1 MSAWGMWSRI
11 WDRWWSRR
19 LDRISTGGMP
29 GGQSADLGVQAADT
43 IDNRVGGVVSGLS
56 DFCVNLADMIAVRR
70 HGGRQHCGVPEH
82 RPLLGGELMVA
93 WSDVLNWRAD
103 YIEAARQKAEDA
115 LRTARAQVAELEDH
129 QRHIQSQ
136 GDSISAMRGALGS
149 QQSCLDHGV
158 NYLAEYMLAC
168 AEAVDGVRRVTAK
181 VESALE
187 ISEEIGYPIHDDGS
201 VDSFSRKYN
210 HVPGRPLAHI
220 QTAEDT
226 VAEAK
231 HTELKD
237 CVADALRIA
246 DEVDAEF
253 ARRLRRLAMGTFARA
268 EGRASISPGLPN
280 DADESW
286 SPSEVS
292 AWWAALTDEERQAC
306 IERDPLKY
314 GNLDGIDMASRDKAN
329 RLALYG
335 REDADGNHVPG
346 TGLLDQAQAKFDEAK
361 RVYEK
366 NMLNG
371 ALNGYE
377 INDLASAYYRA
388 ERDLMDLQKI
398 DEQLRTKQASD
409 GTPLSLLALDTSGEQ
424 VKAAVAVGDVDH
436 AQHVANFTPGMGT
449 NVRES
454 LANYVDVA
462 DRMRDNT
469 EDQAGVELS
478 DVAVVA
484 WLNYDAPTDV
494 TKTFDPSVASTEKAH
509 EGADRL
515 AGFLTGVRTW
525 RNEQGGSLHLTSI
538 GHSYG
543 STTTGLA
550 MLKMGEGVVD
560 NQIYLASPGSGAH
573 SVGALGVD
581 PSHVWVSAVPEGD
594 AVQGMGPDW
603 SDFARDPVE
612 LEGIQHLSGDATGA
626 QGYVSVNPGSYDNH
640 SSYFAPPKPGERN
653 KVFDDV
659 CKVLG
664 GAK

>member
-1 MSAWGMWSRI
+1 
-11 WDRWWSRR
+11 
-19 LDRISTGGMP
+19 
-29 GGQSADLGVQAADT
+29 
-43 IDNRVGGVVSGLS
+43 
-56 DFCVNLADMIAVRR
+56 
-70 HGGRQHCGVPEH
+70 
-82 RPLLGGELMVA
+82 MVA

-103 YIEAARQKAEDA
+103 YIEAARQQAEDA

-168 AEAVDGVRRVTAK
+168 AEAVDGVRRVKAK

-201 VDSFSRKYN
+201 SIPPPEPTTQPRDPAAPLFGYTEGEVLRAKY
-210 HVPGRPLAHI
+210 
-220 QTAEDT
+220 QEMM
-226 VAEAK
+226 E
-231 HTELKD
+231 

-361 RVYEK
+361 SRYESK
-366 NMLNG
+366 LHNG
-371 ALNGYE
+371 MRLGEANAE
-377 INDLASAYYRA
+377 VEAEFYRA
-388 ERDLMDLQKI
+388 QADLKDLQKI

-449 NVRES
+449 NVRDS
-454 LANYVDVA
+454 LDNYVDVA
-462 DRMRDNT
+462 DRMRENT
-469 EDQAGVELS
+469 VEQAKVERS

-484 WLNYDAPTDV
+484 WLNYDAPTDI
-494 TKTFDPSVASTEKAH
+494 TKTLDPSVASTEKAH
-509 EGADRL
+509 AGADRL
-515 AGFLTGVRTW
+515 AGFLTGVRSW
-525 RNEQGGSLHLTSI
+525 RDEQGGSLHLTSVS
-538 GHSYG
+538 HSYG
-543 STTTGLA
+543 STTAGLA
-550 MLKMGEGVVD
+550 MLQVGEGVVD
-560 NQIYLASPGSGAH
+560 DHIYLASPGSGAD

-594 AVQGMGPDW
+594 MVQGMGPDIT
-603 SDFARDPVE
+603 FGRNPE
-612 LEGIQHLSGDATGA
+612 QLEGIQHLSGDATGA
-626 QGYVSVNPGSYDNH
+626 QGYDPQPSWPVANH

-653 KVFDDV
+653 KVFDDICSV
-659 CKVLG
+659 VVGVK
-664 GAK
+664 

>member
-1 MSAWGMWSRI
+1 M
-11 WDRWWSRR
+11 
-19 LDRISTGGMP
+19 
-29 GGQSADLGVQAADT
+29 
-43 IDNRVGGVVSGLS
+43 VV
-56 DFCVNLADMIAVRR
+56 
-70 HGGRQHCGVPEH
+70 
-82 RPLLGGELMVA
+82 

-168 AEAVDGVRRVTAK
+168 AEAVDGVRRVKAK

-220 QTAEDT
+220 QTAENM

-237 CVADALRIA
+237 CVADALPIA

-253 ARRLRRLAMGTFARA
+253 TKRLRPLAMGTFARA
-268 EGRASISPGLPN
+268 EGRASVSPGLPN

-346 TGLLDQAQAKFDEAK
+346 TGLLDEAKTKFDDAK

-366 NMLNG
+366 NMFNG
-371 ALNGYE
+371 ALSGDE
-377 INDLASAYYRA
+377 INDLASAYFRA
-388 ERDLMDLQKI
+388 ERDLEDLQKI
-398 DEQLRTKQASD
+398 DEHLRTKQALD

-449 NVRES
+449 NVRDS
-454 LANYVDVA
+454 LDNYVDVA

-469 EDQAGVELS
+469 VEQANIEPS

-515 AGFLTGVRTW
+515 AGFLTGVRSW

-560 NQIYLASPGSGAH
+560 DHIYLASPGSAAYT
-573 SVGALGVD
+573 VGALGVD

-594 AVQGMGPDW
+594 MVQGMGPDVT
-603 SDFARDPVE
+603 FGRNPE
-612 LEGIQHLSGDATGA
+612 QLEGIQHLSGDATGA
-626 QGYVSVNPGSYDNH
+626 QGYDPQPSSPVANH

-653 KVFDDV
+653 EAFDDV
-659 CKVLG
+659 CRVLG

>member
-1 MSAWGMWSRI
+1 
-11 WDRWWSRR
+11 
-19 LDRISTGGMP
+19 
-29 GGQSADLGVQAADT
+29 
-43 IDNRVGGVVSGLS
+43 
-56 DFCVNLADMIAVRR
+56 
-70 HGGRQHCGVPEH
+70 
-82 RPLLGGELMVA
+82 MVA

-103 YIEAARQKAEDA
+103 YIEAARQQAEDA

-187 ISEEIGYPIHDDGS
+187 ISAEIGYPIHDDGS

-220 QTAEDT
+220 QTVEDT

-253 ARRLRRLAMGTFARA
+253 TKRLRPLAMGTFFRA

-292 AWWAALTDEERQAC
+292 AWWGALTDEERQAC

-361 RVYEK
+361 SRYESK
-366 NMLNG
+366 LHNG
-371 ALNGYE
+371 MRLGEANAE
-377 INDLASAYYRA
+377 VEAEFYRA
-388 ERDLMDLQKI
+388 QADLKDLQKI

-462 DRMRDNT
+462 DRMRENT

-494 TKTFDPSVASTEKAH
+494 TKTFDPSVTSTDKAH
-509 EGADRL
+509 AGADRL
-515 AGFLTGVRTW
+515 AGFLTGVRSW

-594 AVQGMGPDW
+594 AVQGMGMDW
-603 SDFARDPVE
+603 SDFARDPQE

>member
-1 MSAWGMWSRI
+1 
-11 WDRWWSRR
+11 
-19 LDRISTGGMP
+19 
-29 GGQSADLGVQAADT
+29 
-43 IDNRVGGVVSGLS
+43 
-56 DFCVNLADMIAVRR
+56 
-70 HGGRQHCGVPEH
+70 
-82 RPLLGGELMVA
+82 MVA

-103 YIEAARQKAEDA
+103 YIEAARQQAEDA

-187 ISEEIGYPIHDDGS
+187 ISAEIGYPIHDDGS
-201 VDSFSRKYN
+201 SIPPPEPTTQPRDPAAPLFGYTEGEVLRAKY
-210 HVPGRPLAHI
+210 
-220 QTAEDT
+220 QEMM
-226 VAEAK
+226 E
-231 HTELKD
+231 

-253 ARRLRRLAMGTFARA
+253 TKRLRPLAMGTFFRA

-366 NMLNG
+366 NMFNG

-469 EDQAGVELS
+469 EKVADVQRS

-515 AGFLTGVRTW
+515 AGFLTGVRSW
-525 RNEQGGSLHLTSI
+525 RDEQGGSLHLTSVS
-538 GHSYG
+538 HSYG
-543 STTTGLA
+543 STTAGLA
-550 MLKMGEGVVD
+550 MRQMGEGVVD
-560 NQIYLASPGSGAH
+560 DHIYLASPGSGAD

-594 AVQGMGPDW
+594 EVQGMGPDW
-603 SDFARDPVE
+603 SDFARDPKE

-626 QGYVSVNPGSYDNH
+626 QGYVSTNPGKYDNH

-653 KVFDDV
+653 KVFDDICSV
-659 CKVLG
+659 VV

>member
-1 MSAWGMWSRI
+1 
-11 WDRWWSRR
+11 
-19 LDRISTGGMP
+19 
-29 GGQSADLGVQAADT
+29 
-43 IDNRVGGVVSGLS
+43 
-56 DFCVNLADMIAVRR
+56 
-70 HGGRQHCGVPEH
+70 
-82 RPLLGGELMVA
+82 MVA

-168 AEAVDGVRRVTAK
+168 AEAVDGVRRVKAK

-201 VDSFSRKYN
+201 SIPPPEPTTQPRDPAAPLFGYTEGEVLRAKY
-210 HVPGRPLAHI
+210 
-220 QTAEDT
+220 QEMM
-226 VAEAK
+226 E
-231 HTELKD
+231 

-361 RVYEK
+361 SRYESK
-366 NMLNG
+366 LHNG
-371 ALNGYE
+371 MRLGEANAE
-377 INDLASAYYRA
+377 VEAEFYRA
-388 ERDLMDLQKI
+388 QADLKDLQKI

-449 NVRES
+449 NVRDS

-469 EDQAGVELS
+469 EKVADVQRS

-509 EGADRL
+509 AGADRL
-515 AGFLTGVRTW
+515 AGFLTGVRSW
-525 RNEQGGSLHLTSI
+525 RDEQGGSLHLTSVS
-538 GHSYG
+538 HSYG
-543 STTTGLA
+543 STTAGLA
-550 MLKMGEGVVD
+550 MLQVGEGVVD
-560 NQIYLASPGSGAH
+560 DHIYLGSPGSAAYT
-573 SVGALGVD
+573 VGALGVD

-594 AVQGMGPDW
+594 MVQGMGPDIT
-603 SDFARDPVE
+603 FGRNPE
-612 LEGIQHLSGDATGA
+612 QLEGIQHLSGDATGA
-626 QGYVSVNPGSYDNH
+626 QGYDPQPSSPVANH
-640 SSYFAPPKPGERN
+640 SSYFAPPKPGEENEVLNDICR
-653 KVFDDV
+653 
-659 CKVLG
+659 VLG

>member
-1 MSAWGMWSRI
+1 
-11 WDRWWSRR
+11 
-19 LDRISTGGMP
+19 
-29 GGQSADLGVQAADT
+29 
-43 IDNRVGGVVSGLS
+43 
-56 DFCVNLADMIAVRR
+56 
-70 HGGRQHCGVPEH
+70 
-82 RPLLGGELMVA
+82 MVA

-103 YIEAARQKAEDA
+103 YIEAARQQAENA

-136 GDSISAMRGALGS
+136 GESISAMRGALGS
-149 QQSCLDHGV
+149 QQSILDHGV
-158 NYLAEYMLAC
+158 NCLAEYMLAC

-220 QTAEDT
+220 QTEEDT

-246 DEVDAEF
+246 DEVDAAF
-253 ARRLRRLAMGTFARA
+253 TKRLRPLAMGTFFRA

-292 AWWAALTDEERQAC
+292 AWWGALTDEERQAC

-329 RLALYG
+329 RMALYG
-335 REDADGNHVPG
+335 YDTGGNASIRLG
-346 TGLLDQAQAKFDEAK
+346 STGLLQQAQDKFDQAQAAYDDCVVAHGLFSDEA
-361 RVYEK
+361 
-366 NMLNG
+366 M
-371 ALNGYE
+371 ALK
-377 INDLASAYYRA
+377 A
-388 ERDLMDLQKI
+388 ERDRAGRDLADLQKI
-398 DEQLRTKQASD
+398 DERLRKGAGED
-409 GTPLSLLALDTSGEQ
+409 GKPLSLLALDTSGEQ

-449 NVRES
+449 NVRDS
-454 LANYVDVA
+454 LDNYVDVA
-462 DRMRDNT
+462 DRMCDNT
-469 EDQAGVELS
+469 VEQANIEPS

-494 TKTFDPSVASTEKAH
+494 MKTWDLDVASTEKARA
-509 EGADRL
+509 GADRL
-515 AGFLTGVRTW
+515 AGFLTGVRSW
-525 RNEQGGSLHLTSI
+525 RDEQGGSLHLTSVS
-538 GHSYG
+538 HSYG
-543 STTTGLA
+543 STTAGLA
-550 MLKMGEGVVD
+550 MRQMGEGVVD
-560 NQIYLASPGSGAH
+560 DHIYLASPGSGAD

-594 AVQGMGPDW
+594 MVQGMGPDVT
-603 SDFARDPVE
+603 FGRNPE
-612 LEGIQHLSGDATGA
+612 QLEGIQHLSGDATGA
-626 QGYVSVNPGSYDNH
+626 QGYVSNPWSPIANH
-640 SSYFAPPKPGERN
+640 SSYFAPPKPGEENEVLNDICR
-653 KVFDDV
+653 
-659 CKVLG
+659 VLG

>member
-1 MSAWGMWSRI
+1 
-11 WDRWWSRR
+11 
-19 LDRISTGGMP
+19 
-29 GGQSADLGVQAADT
+29 
-43 IDNRVGGVVSGLS
+43 
-56 DFCVNLADMIAVRR
+56 
-70 HGGRQHCGVPEH
+70 
-82 RPLLGGELMVA
+82 MVA

-201 VDSFSRKYN
+201 VDSFSRKYS

-220 QTAEDT
+220 QTEESM

-231 HTELKD
+231 HTELKE

-253 ARRLRRLAMGTFARA
+253 ARRLRRLAMGTFFRA

-292 AWWAALTDEERQAC
+292 AWWGALTEEERQAC

-335 REDADGNHVPG
+335 REDAEGNHVPG
-346 TGLLDQAQAKFDEAK
+346 TGLLDEAQAKFDEAK

-366 NMLNG
+366 NRFNG
-371 ALNGYE
+371 ALSGDE
-377 INDLASAYYRA
+377 INDLASAYFRA
-388 ERDLMDLQKI
+388 ERDLKDLQKI
-398 DEQLRTKQASD
+398 DEHLRTKQASD
-409 GTPLSLLALDTSGEQ
+409 GTPLSLLALDMSGEQ

-449 NVRES
+449 NVRDS
-454 LANYVDVA
+454 LDNYVDVA
-462 DRMRDNT
+462 DRMRENT
-469 EDQAGVELS
+469 VEQAKVERS

-484 WLNYDAPTDV
+484 WLNYDAPADALHTGDLSVVSTD
-494 TKTFDPSVASTEKAH
+494 KAH
-509 EGADRL
+509 AGADRL
-515 AGFLTGVRTW
+515 AGFLTGVRSW
-525 RNEQGGSLHLTSI
+525 RDEQGGSLHLTSVS
-538 GHSYG
+538 HSYG
-543 STTTGLA
+543 STTAGLA
-550 MLKMGEGVVD
+550 MLQVGEGVVD
-560 NQIYLASPGSGAH
+560 DHIYLASPGSGAD

-603 SDFARDPVE
+603 SDFARDPQE

-653 KVFDDV
+653 KVFDDI

>member
-1 MSAWGMWSRI
+1 
-11 WDRWWSRR
+11 
-19 LDRISTGGMP
+19 
-29 GGQSADLGVQAADT
+29 
-43 IDNRVGGVVSGLS
+43 
-56 DFCVNLADMIAVRR
+56 
-70 HGGRQHCGVPEH
+70 
-82 RPLLGGELMVA
+82 
-93 WSDVLNWRAD
+93 
-103 YIEAARQKAEDA
+103 

-220 QTAEDT
+220 QTEEDT

-253 ARRLRRLAMGTFARA
+253 TKRLRPLAMGTFARA
-268 EGRASISPGLPN
+268 EGRASVSPGLPN

-292 AWWAALTDEERQAC
+292 TWWAALTDEERQAC

-329 RLALYG
+329 RMALYG
-335 REDADGNHVPG
+335 YDTGGNASIRLG
-346 TGLLDQAQAKFDEAK
+346 STGLLQQAQDKFDQAQAAYDDCVGAHGLFSDEA
-361 RVYEK
+361 
-366 NMLNG
+366 M
-371 ALNGYE
+371 ALK
-377 INDLASAYYRA
+377 A
-388 ERDLMDLQKI
+388 ERDRAGRDLADLQKI

-449 NVRES
+449 NVRDS
-454 LANYVDVA
+454 LDNYVDVA

-469 EDQAGVELS
+469 VEQANIEPS

-494 TKTFDPSVASTEKAH
+494 TKTWDTDVASTEKARA
-509 EGADRL
+509 GADRL
-515 AGFLTGVRTW
+515 AGFLTGVRSW
-525 RNEQGGSLHLTSI
+525 RDEQGGSLHLTSVS
-538 GHSYG
+538 HSYG
-543 STTTGLA
+543 STTAGLA
-550 MLKMGEGVVD
+550 MRQMGEGVVD
-560 NQIYLASPGSGAH
+560 DHIYLASPGSAAYT
-573 SVGALGVD
+573 VGALGVD

-594 AVQGMGPDW
+594 MVQGMGPDMT
-603 SDFARDPVE
+603 FGRNPE
-612 LEGIQHLSGDATGA
+612 QLEGIQHLSGDATGA
-626 QGYVSVNPGSYDNH
+626 QGYDPQPSSPVANH
-640 SSYFAPPKPGERN
+640 SSYFAPPKPGEENEVLNDICR
-653 KVFDDV
+653 
-659 CKVLG
+659 VLG

>member
-1 MSAWGMWSRI
+1 
-11 WDRWWSRR
+11 
-19 LDRISTGGMP
+19 
-29 GGQSADLGVQAADT
+29 
-43 IDNRVGGVVSGLS
+43 
-56 DFCVNLADMIAVRR
+56 
-70 HGGRQHCGVPEH
+70 
-82 RPLLGGELMVA
+82 MVA

-103 YIEAARQKAEDA
+103 YIEAARQQAEDA

-220 QTAEDT
+220 QTEEDT

-246 DEVDAEF
+246 DEVDAAF
-253 ARRLRRLAMGTFARA
+253 TKRLRPLAMGTFFRA

-329 RLALYG
+329 RMALYG
-335 REDADGNHVPG
+335 YDTGGNASIRLG
-346 TGLLDQAQAKFDEAK
+346 STGLLQQAQDKFDQAQAAYDDCVGAHGLFSDEA
-361 RVYEK
+361 
-366 NMLNG
+366 M
-371 ALNGYE
+371 ALK
-377 INDLASAYYRA
+377 A
-388 ERDLMDLQKI
+388 ERDRAGRDLADLQKI
-398 DEQLRTKQASD
+398 DERLRKGAGED
-409 GTPLSLLALDTSGEQ
+409 GEPVSLLALDTSGEQ

-449 NVRES
+449 NVRDS
-454 LANYVDVA
+454 LDNYVDVA
-462 DRMRDNT
+462 DRMRENT
-469 EDQAGVELS
+469 VEKAKVERS

-484 WLNYDAPTDV
+484 WLNYDAPTDI
-494 TKTFDPSVASTEKAH
+494 TKTWDTDVASTEKAH
-509 EGADRL
+509 AGADRL
-515 AGFLTGVRTW
+515 AGFLTGVRSW
-525 RNEQGGSLHLTSI
+525 RDEQGGSLHLTSVS
-538 GHSYG
+538 HSYG
-543 STTTGLA
+543 STTAGLA
-550 MLKMGEGVVD
+550 MLQMGEGVVD
-560 NQIYLASPGSGAH
+560 DHVYLASPGSGAQ

-594 AVQGMGPDW
+594 SLVQGRGPDW
-603 SDFARDPVE
+603 SDFGRDPQE

-626 QGYVSVNPGSYDNH
+626 QGYVPNPWSPIANH

-653 KVFDDV
+653 EVFDDV
-659 CKVLG
+659 CRVVVGVK
-664 GAK
+664 

>member
-1 MSAWGMWSRI
+1 M
-11 WDRWWSRR
+11 
-19 LDRISTGGMP
+19 
-29 GGQSADLGVQAADT
+29 
-43 IDNRVGGVVSGLS
+43 VV
-56 DFCVNLADMIAVRR
+56 
-70 HGGRQHCGVPEH
+70 
-82 RPLLGGELMVA
+82 

-168 AEAVDGVRRVTAK
+168 AEAVDGVRRVKAK

-220 QTAEDT
+220 QTAENM

-237 CVADALRIA
+237 CVADALPIA

-253 ARRLRRLAMGTFARA
+253 TKRLRPLAMGTFARA
-268 EGRASISPGLPN
+268 EGRASVSPGLPN

-346 TGLLDQAQAKFDEAK
+346 TGLLDEAKTKFDDAK

-366 NMLNG
+366 NMFNG
-371 ALNGYE
+371 ALSGDE
-377 INDLASAYYRA
+377 INDLASAYFRA
-388 ERDLMDLQKI
+388 ERDLEDLQKI
-398 DEQLRTKQASD
+398 DEHLRTKQALD

-449 NVRES
+449 NVRDS
-454 LANYVDVA
+454 LDNYVDVA

-469 EDQAGVELS
+469 VEQANIEPS

-484 WLNYDAPTDV
+484 WLNYDAPTDI
-494 TKTFDPSVASTEKAH
+494 TKTWDTDVASTEKARA
-509 EGADRL
+509 GADRL
-515 AGFLTGVRTW
+515 AGFLTGVRSW

-560 NQIYLASPGSGAH
+560 DHIYLASPGSGAH

-581 PSHVWVSAVPEGD
+581 PAHVWVSAVPEGD

-653 KVFDDV
+653 KVFDDICSV
-659 CKVLG
+659 VV

>member
-1 MSAWGMWSRI
+1 
-11 WDRWWSRR
+11 
-19 LDRISTGGMP
+19 
-29 GGQSADLGVQAADT
+29 
-43 IDNRVGGVVSGLS
+43 
-56 DFCVNLADMIAVRR
+56 
-70 HGGRQHCGVPEH
+70 
-82 RPLLGGELMVA
+82 MVA

-168 AEAVDGVRRVTAK
+168 AEAVDGVRRVKAK

-201 VDSFSRKYN
+201 SIPPPEPTTQPRDPAAPLFGYTEGEVLRAKY
-210 HVPGRPLAHI
+210 
-220 QTAEDT
+220 QEMM
-226 VAEAK
+226 E
-231 HTELKD
+231 

-361 RVYEK
+361 SRYESK
-366 NMLNG
+366 LHNG
-371 ALNGYE
+371 MRLGEANAE
-377 INDLASAYYRA
+377 VEAEFYRA
-388 ERDLMDLQKI
+388 QADLKDLQKI
-398 DEQLRTKQASD
+398 DEQLRTRQASD

-449 NVRES
+449 NVRDS
-454 LANYVDVA
+454 LDNYVDVA
-462 DRMRDNT
+462 DRMRENT
-469 EDQAGVELS
+469 VEQAKVERS

-484 WLNYDAPTDV
+484 WLNYDAPTDI
-494 TKTFDPSVASTEKAH
+494 TKTLDPSVASTEKAH
-509 EGADRL
+509 AGADRL
-515 AGFLTGVRTW
+515 AGFLTGVRSW
-525 RNEQGGSLHLTSI
+525 RDEQGGSLHLTSVS
-538 GHSYG
+538 HSYG
-543 STTTGLA
+543 STTAGLA
-550 MLKMGEGVVD
+550 MLQVGEGVVD
-560 NQIYLASPGSGAH
+560 DHIYLASPGSGAD

-594 AVQGMGPDW
+594 MVQGMGPDIT
-603 SDFARDPVE
+603 FGRNPE
-612 LEGIQHLSGDATGA
+612 QLEGIQHLSGDATGA
-626 QGYVSVNPGSYDNH
+626 QGYDPQPSSPVANH

>member
-1 MSAWGMWSRI
+1 
-11 WDRWWSRR
+11 
-19 LDRISTGGMP
+19 
-29 GGQSADLGVQAADT
+29 
-43 IDNRVGGVVSGLS
+43 
-56 DFCVNLADMIAVRR
+56 
-70 HGGRQHCGVPEH
+70 
-82 RPLLGGELMVA
+82 MVA

-115 LRTARAQVAELEDH
+115 LRTARAQVVELEDH

-136 GDSISAMRGALGS
+136 GESISAMRGALGS

-168 AEAVDGVRRVTAK
+168 AEAVDGVRRVKAK

-210 HVPGRPLAHI
+210 HVPGRPLAQI
-220 QTAEDT
+220 QTAENM

-253 ARRLRRLAMGTFARA
+253 TKRLRPLAMGTFFRA

-314 GNLDGIDMASRDKAN
+314 GNLDGIDMASRDRAN

-361 RVYEK
+361 SRYESK
-366 NMLNG
+366 LHNG
-371 ALNGYE
+371 MRLGEANAE
-377 INDLASAYYRA
+377 VEAEFYRA
-388 ERDLMDLQKI
+388 QADLKDLQKI

-449 NVRES
+449 NVRDS

-462 DRMRDNT
+462 DRMRENT

-494 TKTFDPSVASTEKAH
+494 TKTFDPSVASTDKAH
-509 EGADRL
+509 AGADRL
-515 AGFLTGVRTW
+515 AGFLTGVRSW

-594 AVQGMGPDW
+594 AVQGMGMDW
-603 SDFARDPVE
+603 SDFARDPQE

>member
-1 MSAWGMWSRI
+1 
-11 WDRWWSRR
+11 
-19 LDRISTGGMP
+19 
-29 GGQSADLGVQAADT
+29 
-43 IDNRVGGVVSGLS
+43 
-56 DFCVNLADMIAVRR
+56 
-70 HGGRQHCGVPEH
+70 
-82 RPLLGGELMVA
+82 MVA

-168 AEAVDGVRRVTAK
+168 AEAVDGVRRVKAK

-201 VDSFSRKYN
+201 SIPPPEPTTQPRDPAAPLFGYTEGEVLRAKY
-210 HVPGRPLAHI
+210 
-220 QTAEDT
+220 QEMM
-226 VAEAK
+226 E
-231 HTELKD
+231 

-361 RVYEK
+361 SRYESK
-366 NMLNG
+366 LHNG
-371 ALNGYE
+371 MRLGEANAE
-377 INDLASAYYRA
+377 VEAEFYRA
-388 ERDLMDLQKI
+388 QADLKDLQKI

-449 NVRES
+449 NVRDS

-462 DRMRDNT
+462 DRMRDNAEEVT
-469 EDQAGVELS
+469 QGVKKE

-494 TKTFDPSVASTEKAH
+494 TKTLDPSVASTDKAH
-509 EGADRL
+509 AGADRL
-515 AGFLTGVRTW
+515 AGFLTGVRSW
-525 RNEQGGSLHLTSI
+525 RDEQGGSLHLTSVS
-538 GHSYG
+538 HSYG
-543 STTTGLA
+543 STTAGLA
-550 MLKMGEGVVD
+550 MLQMGEGVVD
-560 NQIYLASPGSGAH
+560 DHIYLASPGSGVD

-594 AVQGMGPDW
+594 MVQGMGPDW
-603 SDFARDPVE
+603 SDFARDPKE

-626 QGYVSVNPGSYDNH
+626 QGYNPQPSSPVANH

-653 KVFDDV
+653 EAFDDV
-659 CKVLG
+659 CRVVV

>member
-1 MSAWGMWSRI
+1 
-11 WDRWWSRR
+11 
-19 LDRISTGGMP
+19 
-29 GGQSADLGVQAADT
+29 
-43 IDNRVGGVVSGLS
+43 
-56 DFCVNLADMIAVRR
+56 
-70 HGGRQHCGVPEH
+70 
-82 RPLLGGELMVA
+82 MVA

-103 YIEAARQKAEDA
+103 YIEAARQQAEDA

-168 AEAVDGVRRVTAK
+168 AEAVDGVRRVKAK

-220 QTAEDT
+220 QTEEDT

-253 ARRLRRLAMGTFARA
+253 TKRLRPLAMGTFARA

-292 AWWAALTDEERQAC
+292 AWWGALTDEERQAC

-346 TGLLDQAQAKFDEAK
+346 TGLLDQAQAKFDQAQAAYDDCVGAHGEDSDEAK
-361 RVYEK
+361 
-366 NMLNG
+366 
-371 ALNGYE
+371 ALK
-377 INDLASAYYRA
+377 A
-388 ERDLMDLQKI
+388 ERDRAGRDLADLQKI

-409 GTPLSLLALDTSGEQ
+409 ETPLSLLALDTSGEQ

-449 NVRES
+449 NVRDS
-454 LANYVDVA
+454 LDNYVDVA
-462 DRMRDNT
+462 DRMRANAA
-469 EDQAGVELS
+469 EQVEARQS
-478 DVAVVA
+478 EIAVVA
-484 WLNYDAPTDV
+484 WLNYDAPTDI
-494 TKTFDPSVASTEKAH
+494 TKTWDTDVASTEKAH
-509 EGADRL
+509 AGADRL
-515 AGFLTGVRTW
+515 AGFLTGVRSW
-525 RNEQGGSLHLTSI
+525 RDEQGGSLHLTSVS
-538 GHSYG
+538 HSYG
-543 STTTGLA
+543 STTAGFA
-550 MLKMGEGVVD
+550 MRQMGEGVVD
-560 NQIYLASPGSGAH
+560 DHIYLASPGSAAYT
-573 SVGALGVD
+573 VGALGVD

-594 AVQGMGPDW
+594 MVQGMGPDVT
-603 SDFARDPVE
+603 FGRNPE
-612 LEGIQHLSGDATGA
+612 QLEGIQHLSGDATGA
-626 QGYVSVNPGSYDNH
+626 QGYDPQPSSPVANH

-653 KVFDDV
+653 EAFDDV
-659 CKVLG
+659 CRVLG

>member
-1 MSAWGMWSRI
+1 
-11 WDRWWSRR
+11 
-19 LDRISTGGMP
+19 
-29 GGQSADLGVQAADT
+29 
-43 IDNRVGGVVSGLS
+43 
-56 DFCVNLADMIAVRR
+56 
-70 HGGRQHCGVPEH
+70 
-82 RPLLGGELMVA
+82 MVA

-136 GDSISAMRGALGS
+136 GESISAMRGALGS
-149 QQSCLDHGV
+149 QQSILDHGV
-158 NYLAEYMLAC
+158 NCLAEYMLAC

-220 QTAEDT
+220 QTEEDT

-253 ARRLRRLAMGTFARA
+253 TKRLRPLAMGTFFRA

-306 IERDPLKY
+306 IKRDPLKY

-335 REDADGNHVPG
+335 PEDADGNHVPG

-361 RVYEK
+361 SRYESK
-366 NMLNG
+366 LHNG
-371 ALNGYE
+371 MRLGEANAE
-377 INDLASAYYRA
+377 VEAEFYRA
-388 ERDLMDLQKI
+388 RDDLKDLQKI

-454 LANYVDVA
+454 LDNYVDVA
-462 DRMRDNT
+462 DRMRENT
-469 EDQAGVELS
+469 VEQAEVKRS

-509 EGADRL
+509 AGADRL
-515 AGFLTGVRTW
+515 AGFLTGVRSW
-525 RNEQGGSLHLTSI
+525 RDEQGGSLHLTSVS
-538 GHSYG
+538 HSYG
-543 STTTGLA
+543 STTAGLA
-550 MLKMGEGVVD
+550 MLQMGEGVVD
-560 NQIYLASPGSGAH
+560 DHIYLASPGSGAH

-594 AVQGMGPDW
+594 AVQGRGPDW
-603 SDFARDPVE
+603 SDFARDPQE

-626 QGYVSVNPGSYDNH
+626 QGYVPNPWSPIANH

-653 KVFDDV
+653 KVFDDI

>member
-1 MSAWGMWSRI
+1 
-11 WDRWWSRR
+11 
-19 LDRISTGGMP
+19 
-29 GGQSADLGVQAADT
+29 
-43 IDNRVGGVVSGLS
+43 
-56 DFCVNLADMIAVRR
+56 
-70 HGGRQHCGVPEH
+70 
-82 RPLLGGELMVA
+82 MVA

-168 AEAVDGVRRVTAK
+168 AEAVDGVRRVKAK

-201 VDSFSRKYN
+201 SIPPPEPTTQPRDPAAPLFGYTEGEVLRAKY
-210 HVPGRPLAHI
+210 
-220 QTAEDT
+220 QEMM
-226 VAEAK
+226 E
-231 HTELKD
+231 

-361 RVYEK
+361 SRYESK
-366 NMLNG
+366 LHNG
-371 ALNGYE
+371 MRLGEANAE
-377 INDLASAYYRA
+377 VEAEFYRA
-388 ERDLMDLQKI
+388 QADLKDLQKI

-449 NVRES
+449 NVRDS
-454 LANYVDVA
+454 LDNYVDVA
-462 DRMRDNT
+462 DRMRENT
-469 EDQAGVELS
+469 VEQAKVERS

-484 WLNYDAPTDV
+484 WLNYDAPTDI
-494 TKTFDPSVASTEKAH
+494 TKTLDPSVASTEKAH
-509 EGADRL
+509 AGADRL
-515 AGFLTGVRTW
+515 AGFLTGVRSW
-525 RNEQGGSLHLTSI
+525 RDEQGGSLHLTSVS
-538 GHSYG
+538 HSYG
-543 STTTGLA
+543 STTAGLA
-550 MLKMGEGVVD
+550 MLQVGEGVVD
-560 NQIYLASPGSGAH
+560 DHIYLASPGSGAD

-594 AVQGMGPDW
+594 MVQGMGPDVT
-603 SDFARDPVE
+603 FGRNPE
-612 LEGIQHLSGDATGA
+612 QLEGIQHLSGDATGA
-626 QGYVSVNPGSYDNH
+626 QGYDPQPSSPVANH

>member
-1 MSAWGMWSRI
+1 
-11 WDRWWSRR
+11 
-19 LDRISTGGMP
+19 
-29 GGQSADLGVQAADT
+29 
-43 IDNRVGGVVSGLS
+43 
-56 DFCVNLADMIAVRR
+56 
-70 HGGRQHCGVPEH
+70 
-82 RPLLGGELMVA
+82 MVA

-103 YIEAARQKAEDA
+103 YIEAARQQAEDA

-187 ISEEIGYPIHDDGS
+187 ISAEIGYPIHDDGS
-201 VDSFSRKYN
+201 SIPPPEPTTQPRDPAAPLFGYTEGEVLRAKY
-210 HVPGRPLAHI
+210 
-220 QTAEDT
+220 QEMM
-226 VAEAK
+226 E
-231 HTELKD
+231 

-253 ARRLRRLAMGTFARA
+253 TKRLRPLAMGTFFRA

-361 RVYEK
+361 SRYESK
-366 NMLNG
+366 LHNG
-371 ALNGYE
+371 MRLGEANAE
-377 INDLASAYYRA
+377 VEAEFYRA
-388 ERDLMDLQKI
+388 RDDLKDLQKI

-436 AQHVANFTPGMGT
+436 VQHVANSTPGMGT

-462 DRMRDNT
+462 DRMRDNAEEVT
-469 EDQAGVELS
+469 QGVKKE

-509 EGADRL
+509 AGADRL
-515 AGFLTGVRTW
+515 AGFLTGVRSW
-525 RNEQGGSLHLTSI
+525 RDEQGGSLHLTSVS
-538 GHSYG
+538 HSYG
-543 STTTGLA
+543 STTAGLA
-550 MLKMGEGVVD
+550 MLQMGEGVVD
-560 NQIYLASPGSGAH
+560 DHIYLASPGSGVD

-594 AVQGMGPDW
+594 EVQGMGPDW
-603 SDFARDPVE
+603 SDFARDPKE

-626 QGYVSVNPGSYDNH
+626 QGYVPNPWSPIANH

-653 KVFDDV
+653 EAFDDV
-659 CKVLG
+659 CRVVVGVK
-664 GAK
+664 

>member
-1 MSAWGMWSRI
+1 
-11 WDRWWSRR
+11 
-19 LDRISTGGMP
+19 
-29 GGQSADLGVQAADT
+29 
-43 IDNRVGGVVSGLS
+43 
-56 DFCVNLADMIAVRR
+56 
-70 HGGRQHCGVPEH
+70 
-82 RPLLGGELMVA
+82 MVA

-103 YIEAARQKAEDA
+103 YIEAARQQAEDA
-115 LRTARAQVAELEDH
+115 LRTACAQVAELEDH

-136 GDSISAMRGALGS
+136 GESISAMRGALGS
-149 QQSCLDHGV
+149 QQSILDHGV
-158 NYLAEYMLAC
+158 NCLAEYMLAC

-187 ISEEIGYPIHDDGS
+187 ISAEIGYPIHDDGS
-201 VDSFSRKYN
+201 VEDFSREYEGAWTFS
-210 HVPGRPLAHI
+210 V
-220 QTAEDT
+220 QTEGNA

-253 ARRLRRLAMGTFARA
+253 TKRLRPLAMGTFARA

-361 RVYEK
+361 ARYDEAMNSAANDRQRTAAYGLKV
-366 NMLNG
+366 
-371 ALNGYE
+371 AL
-377 INDLASAYYRA
+377 DRA

-449 NVRES
+449 NVRDS
-454 LANYVDVA
+454 LDNYVDVA

-469 EDQAGVELS
+469 EKVADVQRS

-484 WLNYDAPTDV
+484 WLNYDARPTSRRPGTRMWPV
-494 TKTFDPSVASTEKAH
+494 RRRRTRGPTVWRGSSRVCARGAMSRAGLCISSVS
-509 EGADRL
+509 
-515 AGFLTGVRTW
+515 
-525 RNEQGGSLHLTSI
+525 
-538 GHSYG
+538 HSYG
-543 STTTGLA
+543 STTAGLA
-550 MLKMGEGVVD
+550 MLQVGEGVVD
-560 NQIYLASPGSGAH
+560 DHIYLASPGSGAD

-603 SDFARDPVE
+603 SDFARDPQE

-626 QGYVSVNPGSYDNH
+626 QGYDPQPSSPVANH

-653 KVFDDV
+653 KVFDDI

>member
-1 MSAWGMWSRI
+1 
-11 WDRWWSRR
+11 
-19 LDRISTGGMP
+19 
-29 GGQSADLGVQAADT
+29 
-43 IDNRVGGVVSGLS
+43 
-56 DFCVNLADMIAVRR
+56 
-70 HGGRQHCGVPEH
+70 
-82 RPLLGGELMVA
+82 MVA

-201 VDSFSRKYN
+201 VDSFSRKYS

-220 QTAEDT
+220 QTEESM

-231 HTELKD
+231 HTELKE

-253 ARRLRRLAMGTFARA
+253 ARRLRRLAMGTFFRA

-292 AWWAALTDEERQAC
+292 AWWGALTEEERQAC

-335 REDADGNHVPG
+335 REDAEGNHVPG
-346 TGLLDQAQAKFDEAK
+346 TGLLDEAQAKFDEAK

-366 NMLNG
+366 NRFNG
-371 ALNGYE
+371 ALSGDE
-377 INDLASAYYRA
+377 INDLASAYFRA
-388 ERDLMDLQKI
+388 ERDLKDLQKI
-398 DEQLRTKQASD
+398 DEHLRTKQASD
-409 GTPLSLLALDTSGEQ
+409 GTPLSLLALDMSGEQ

-449 NVRES
+449 NVRDS
-454 LANYVDVA
+454 LDNYVDVA
-462 DRMRDNT
+462 DRMRENT
-469 EDQAGVELS
+469 VEQAKVERS

-484 WLNYDAPTDV
+484 WLNYDAPADALHTGDLSVVSTD
-494 TKTFDPSVASTEKAH
+494 KAH
-509 EGADRL
+509 AGADRL
-515 AGFLTGVRTW
+515 AGFLTGVRSW
-525 RNEQGGSLHLTSI
+525 RDEQGGSLHLTSVS
-538 GHSYG
+538 HSYG
-543 STTTGLA
+543 STTAGLA
-550 MLKMGEGVVD
+550 MLQVGEGVVD
-560 NQIYLASPGSGAH
+560 DHIYLASPGSGAD

-603 SDFARDPVE
+603 SDFARDPQE

-626 QGYVSVNPGSYDNH
+626 QGYDPQPSSPVANH
-640 SSYFAPPKPGERN
+640 SSYFAPPKPGEENEVLNDICR
-653 KVFDDV
+653 
-659 CKVLG
+659 VLG

>member
-1 MSAWGMWSRI
+1 
-11 WDRWWSRR
+11 
-19 LDRISTGGMP
+19 
-29 GGQSADLGVQAADT
+29 
-43 IDNRVGGVVSGLS
+43 
-56 DFCVNLADMIAVRR
+56 
-70 HGGRQHCGVPEH
+70 
-82 RPLLGGELMVA
+82 MVA

-168 AEAVDGVRRVTAK
+168 AEAVDGVRRVKAK

-187 ISEEIGYPIHDDGS
+187 ISAEIGYPIHDDGS
-201 VDSFSRKYN
+201 VDRFSRKYN

-220 QTAEDT
+220 QTVEDT

-231 HTELKD
+231 HTELKE

-253 ARRLRRLAMGTFARA
+253 TKRLRPLAMGTFFRA

-280 DADESW
+280 DADKSW

-329 RLALYG
+329 RMALYG
-335 REDADGNHVPG
+335 YDTGGNASIRLG
-346 TGLLDQAQAKFDEAK
+346 STGLLQQAQDKFDQAQAAYDDCVGAHGLFSDEA
-361 RVYEK
+361 
-366 NMLNG
+366 M
-371 ALNGYE
+371 ALK
-377 INDLASAYYRA
+377 A
-388 ERDLMDLQKI
+388 ERDRAGRDLADLQKI
-398 DEQLRTKQASD
+398 DERLRKGAGED
-409 GTPLSLLALDTSGEQ
+409 GEPVSLLALDTSGEQ

-454 LANYVDVA
+454 LDNYVDVA
-462 DRMRDNT
+462 DRMRDNAVR
-469 EDQAGVELS
+469 QAKAERS

-484 WLNYDAPTDV
+484 WLNYDAPTDI
-494 TKTFDPSVASTEKAH
+494 TKTWDTDVASTEKARA
-509 EGADRL
+509 GADRL
-515 AGFLTGVRTW
+515 AGFLTGVRSW
-525 RNEQGGSLHLTSI
+525 RDEQGGSLHLTSVS
-538 GHSYG
+538 HSYG
-543 STTTGLA
+543 STTAGFA
-550 MLKMGEGVVD
+550 MRQMGEGVVD
-560 NQIYLASPGSGAH
+560 DHIYLGSPGSAAYT
-573 SVGALGVD
+573 VGALGVD

-594 AVQGMGPDW
+594 MVQGMGPDVT
-603 SDFARDPVE
+603 FGRNPE
-612 LEGIQHLSGDATGA
+612 QLEGIQHLSGDATGA
-626 QGYVSVNPGSYDNH
+626 QGYDPQPSSPVANH

-653 KVFDDV
+653 EAFDDV
-659 CKVLG
+659 CRVLG

>member
-1 MSAWGMWSRI
+1 
-11 WDRWWSRR
+11 
-19 LDRISTGGMP
+19 
-29 GGQSADLGVQAADT
+29 
-43 IDNRVGGVVSGLS
+43 
-56 DFCVNLADMIAVRR
+56 
-70 HGGRQHCGVPEH
+70 
-82 RPLLGGELMVA
+82 MVA
-93 WSDVLNWRAD
+93 WSEVLNWRAD
-103 YIEAARQKAEDA
+103 YIEAARQEAEDA

-129 QRHIQSQ
+129 QRLIQSQ
-136 GDSISAMRGALGS
+136 GDSISAMRGALAS
-149 QQSCLDHGV
+149 QQNCLDHGV
-158 NYLAEYMLAC
+158 NCLAEYMLAC

-201 VDSFSRKYN
+201 VDGFSREYEGAWTFS
-210 HVPGRPLAHI
+210 V
-220 QTAEDT
+220 QTEGNA

-231 HTELKD
+231 HAELKE

-253 ARRLRRLAMGTFARA
+253 ARRLRRLAMGTFFRA

-306 IERDPLKY
+306 IKRDPLKY

-361 RVYEK
+361 ARYDEAM
-366 NMLNG
+366 NSAANDRQRTAAYGLRA
-371 ALNGYE
+371 AL
-377 INDLASAYYRA
+377 DRA

-398 DEQLRTKQASD
+398 DERLRKGAGED
-409 GTPLSLLALDTSGEQ
+409 GKPVSLLALDTSGEQ

-454 LANYVDVA
+454 LDNYVDVA
-462 DRMRDNT
+462 DRMRTNAA
-469 EDQAGVELS
+469 DQAEVRPSE
-478 DVAVVA
+478 VAVVA

-494 TKTFDPSVASTEKAH
+494 TKTWDLDVASTEKAH
-509 EGADRL
+509 AGADRL
-515 AGFLTGVRTW
+515 AGFLTGVRSW
-525 RNEQGGSLHLTSI
+525 RDEQGGSLHLTSVS
-538 GHSYG
+538 HSYG
-543 STTTGLA
+543 STTAGLA
-550 MLKMGEGVVD
+550 MLQMGEGVVD
-560 NQIYLASPGSGAH
+560 DHIYLASPGSAAYT
-573 SVGALGVD
+573 VGALGVD
-581 PSHVWVSAVPEGD
+581 SSHVWVSAVPEGD
-594 AVQGMGPDW
+594 MVQGMGPDIT
-603 SDFARDPVE
+603 FGRNPQQ

-626 QGYVSVNPGSYDNH
+626 QGYDPHPSSPVANH

-653 KVFDDV
+653 EAFDDV
-659 CKVLG
+659 CRVVG

>member
-1 MSAWGMWSRI
+1 
-11 WDRWWSRR
+11 
-19 LDRISTGGMP
+19 
-29 GGQSADLGVQAADT
+29 
-43 IDNRVGGVVSGLS
+43 
-56 DFCVNLADMIAVRR
+56 
-70 HGGRQHCGVPEH
+70 
-82 RPLLGGELMVA
+82 MVA

-103 YIEAARQKAEDA
+103 YIEAARQQAEDA

-168 AEAVDGVRRVTAK
+168 AEAVDGVRRVKAK

-201 VDSFSRKYN
+201 SIPPPEPTTQPRDPAAPLFGYTEGEVLRAKY
-210 HVPGRPLAHI
+210 
-220 QTAEDT
+220 QEMM
-226 VAEAK
+226 E
-231 HTELKD
+231 

-361 RVYEK
+361 SRYESK
-366 NMLNG
+366 LHNG
-371 ALNGYE
+371 MRLGEANAE
-377 INDLASAYYRA
+377 VEAEFYRA
-388 ERDLMDLQKI
+388 QADLKDLQKI

-449 NVRES
+449 NVRDS
-454 LANYVDVA
+454 LDNYVDVA
-462 DRMRDNT
+462 DRMRTNAA
-469 EDQAGVELS
+469 DQAEVRPS

-509 EGADRL
+509 AGADRL
-515 AGFLTGVRTW
+515 AGFLTGVRSW
-525 RNEQGGSLHLTSI
+525 RDEQGGSLHLTSVS
-538 GHSYG
+538 HSYG
-543 STTTGLA
+543 STTAGLA
-550 MLKMGEGVVD
+550 MLQVGEGVVD
-560 NQIYLASPGSGAH
+560 DHIYLASPGSGAD

-594 AVQGMGPDW
+594 MVQGMGPDIT
-603 SDFARDPVE
+603 FGRNPE
-612 LEGIQHLSGDATGA
+612 QLEGIQHLSGDATGA
-626 QGYVSVNPGSYDNH
+626 QGYDPQPSWPVANH

-653 KVFDDV
+653 KVFDDICSV
-659 CKVLG
+659 VVGVK
-664 GAK
+664 

>member
-1 MSAWGMWSRI
+1 
-11 WDRWWSRR
+11 
-19 LDRISTGGMP
+19 
-29 GGQSADLGVQAADT
+29 
-43 IDNRVGGVVSGLS
+43 
-56 DFCVNLADMIAVRR
+56 
-70 HGGRQHCGVPEH
+70 
-82 RPLLGGELMVA
+82 MVA

-103 YIEAARQKAEDA
+103 YIEAARQQAEDA
-115 LRTARAQVAELEDH
+115 LRTARAQVAELKDH

-168 AEAVDGVRRVTAK
+168 AEAVDGVRRVKAK

-220 QTAEDT
+220 QTEEDT

-246 DEVDAEF
+246 DEVDAAF
-253 ARRLRRLAMGTFARA
+253 TKRLRPLAMGTFFRA

-306 IERDPLKY
+306 IKRDPLKY

-329 RLALYG
+329 RMALYG
-335 REDADGNHVPG
+335 YDTGGNASIRLG
-346 TGLLDQAQAKFDEAK
+346 STGLLQQAQDKFDQAQAAYDDCVGAHGLFSDEA
-361 RVYEK
+361 
-366 NMLNG
+366 M
-371 ALNGYE
+371 ALK
-377 INDLASAYYRA
+377 A
-388 ERDLMDLQKI
+388 ERDRAGRDLADLQKI

-409 GTPLSLLALDTSGEQ
+409 ETPLSLLALDTSGEQ

-449 NVRES
+449 NVRDS
-454 LANYVDVA
+454 LDNYVDVA
-462 DRMRDNT
+462 DRMRANAA
-469 EDQAGVELS
+469 EQVEARQS
-478 DVAVVA
+478 EIAVVA

-494 TKTFDPSVASTEKAH
+494 MKTWDLDVASTEKAH
-509 EGADRL
+509 AGADRL
-515 AGFLTGVRTW
+515 AGFLTGVRSW
-525 RNEQGGSLHLTSI
+525 RDEQGGSLHLTSVS
-538 GHSYG
+538 HSYG
-543 STTTGLA
+543 STTAGLA

-560 NQIYLASPGSGAH
+560 DHIYLASPGSGAH

-594 AVQGMGPDW
+594 SAVQGRGPDW
-603 SDFARDPVE
+603 SDFARDPQE

-626 QGYVSVNPGSYDNH
+626 QGYVSNPWSPIANH

-653 KVFDDV
+653 KVFDDICSV
-659 CKVLG
+659 VV

>member
-1 MSAWGMWSRI
+1 
-11 WDRWWSRR
+11 
-19 LDRISTGGMP
+19 
-29 GGQSADLGVQAADT
+29 
-43 IDNRVGGVVSGLS
+43 
-56 DFCVNLADMIAVRR
+56 
-70 HGGRQHCGVPEH
+70 
-82 RPLLGGELMVA
+82 MVA

-103 YIEAARQKAEDA
+103 YIEAARQQAEDA

-168 AEAVDGVRRVTAK
+168 AEAVDGVRRVKAK

-201 VDSFSRKYN
+201 IDSFSRKYN

-220 QTAEDT
+220 QTEEDT

-253 ARRLRRLAMGTFARA
+253 TKRLRPLAMGTFFRA

-361 RVYEK
+361 SRYESK
-366 NMLNG
+366 LHNG
-371 ALNGYE
+371 MRLGEANAE
-377 INDLASAYYRA
+377 VEAEFYRA
-388 ERDLMDLQKI
+388 QADLKDLQKI

-449 NVRES
+449 NVRDS
-454 LANYVDVA
+454 LDNYVDVA
-462 DRMRDNT
+462 DRMRTNAA
-469 EDQAGVELS
+469 DQAEVRPS

-509 EGADRL
+509 AGADRL
-515 AGFLTGVRTW
+515 AGFLTGVRSW
-525 RNEQGGSLHLTSI
+525 RDEQGGSLHLTSVS
-538 GHSYG
+538 HSYG
-543 STTTGLA
+543 STTAGFA
-550 MLKMGEGVVD
+550 MRQVGEGVVD
-560 NQIYLASPGSGAH
+560 DHIYLGSPGSAAYT
-573 SVGALGVD
+573 VGALGVD

-594 AVQGMGPDW
+594 MVQGMGPDIT
-603 SDFARDPVE
+603 FGRNPE
-612 LEGIQHLSGDATGA
+612 QLEGIQHLSGDATGA
-626 QGYVSVNPGSYDNH
+626 QGYDPQPSSPVANH

-659 CKVLG
+659 CRVVVGVK
-664 GAK
+664 

>member
-1 MSAWGMWSRI
+1 
-11 WDRWWSRR
+11 
-19 LDRISTGGMP
+19 
-29 GGQSADLGVQAADT
+29 
-43 IDNRVGGVVSGLS
+43 
-56 DFCVNLADMIAVRR
+56 
-70 HGGRQHCGVPEH
+70 
-82 RPLLGGELMVA
+82 MVA

-103 YIEAARQKAEDA
+103 YIEAARQQAEDA
-115 LRTARAQVAELEDH
+115 LRTARAQVVELEDH

-220 QTAEDT
+220 QTVEDT

-231 HTELKD
+231 HTELKE

-253 ARRLRRLAMGTFARA
+253 TKRLRPLAMGTFFRA

-361 RVYEK
+361 SRYESK
-366 NMLNG
+366 LHNG
-371 ALNGYE
+371 MRLGEANAE
-377 INDLASAYYRA
+377 VEAEFYRA
-388 ERDLMDLQKI
+388 RDDLKDLQKI

-469 EDQAGVELS
+469 EKVADVQRS

-515 AGFLTGVRTW
+515 AGFLTGVRSW
-525 RNEQGGSLHLTSI
+525 RDEQGGSLHLTSVS
-538 GHSYG
+538 HSYG
-543 STTTGLA
+543 STTAGLA
-550 MLKMGEGVVD
+550 MLQMGEGVVD
-560 NQIYLASPGSGAH
+560 DHIYLASPGSGAD

-594 AVQGMGPDW
+594 EVQGMGPDW
-603 SDFARDPVE
+603 SDFARDPQE

-653 KVFDDV
+653 KVFDDICSV
-659 CKVLG
+659 VVGVK
-664 GAK
+664 

>member
-1 MSAWGMWSRI
+1 
-11 WDRWWSRR
+11 
-19 LDRISTGGMP
+19 
-29 GGQSADLGVQAADT
+29 
-43 IDNRVGGVVSGLS
+43 
-56 DFCVNLADMIAVRR
+56 
-70 HGGRQHCGVPEH
+70 
-82 RPLLGGELMVA
+82 MVA

-103 YIEAARQKAEDA
+103 YIEAARQQAEDA

-246 DEVDAEF
+246 DEVDAAF
-253 ARRLRRLAMGTFARA
+253 TKRLRPLAMGTFFRA

-306 IERDPLKY
+306 IKRDPLKY

-371 ALNGYE
+371 ALNGYA

>member
-1 MSAWGMWSRI
+1 
-11 WDRWWSRR
+11 
-19 LDRISTGGMP
+19 
-29 GGQSADLGVQAADT
+29 
-43 IDNRVGGVVSGLS
+43 
-56 DFCVNLADMIAVRR
+56 
-70 HGGRQHCGVPEH
+70 
-82 RPLLGGELMVA
+82 MVA

-103 YIEAARQKAEDA
+103 YIEAARQQAEDA

-149 QQSCLDHGV
+149 QQSILDHGV
-158 NYLAEYMLAC
+158 NCLAEYMLAC

-187 ISEEIGYPIHDDGS
+187 ISAEIGYPIHDDGS

-210 HVPGRPLAHI
+210 HVPGRPLAQI
-220 QTAEDT
+220 QTAENM

-253 ARRLRRLAMGTFARA
+253 TKRLRPLAMGTFFRA

-314 GNLDGIDMASRDKAN
+314 GNLDGIDMASRDRAN

-361 RVYEK
+361 SRYESK
-366 NMLNG
+366 LHNG
-371 ALNGYE
+371 MRLGEANAE
-377 INDLASAYYRA
+377 VEAEFYRA
-388 ERDLMDLQKI
+388 QADLKDLQKI

-449 NVRES
+449 NVRDS

-462 DRMRDNT
+462 DRMRENT

-494 TKTFDPSVASTEKAH
+494 TKTFDPSVTSTDKAH
-509 EGADRL
+509 AGADRL
-515 AGFLTGVRTW
+515 AGFLTGVRSW

-594 AVQGMGPDW
+594 AVQGMGMDW
-603 SDFARDPVE
+603 SDFARDPQE

>member
-1 MSAWGMWSRI
+1 
-11 WDRWWSRR
+11 
-19 LDRISTGGMP
+19 
-29 GGQSADLGVQAADT
+29 
-43 IDNRVGGVVSGLS
+43 
-56 DFCVNLADMIAVRR
+56 
-70 HGGRQHCGVPEH
+70 
-82 RPLLGGELMVA
+82 MVA

-103 YIEAARQKAEDA
+103 YIEAARQQAEDA

-168 AEAVDGVRRVTAK
+168 AEAVDGVRRVKAK

-210 HVPGRPLAHI
+210 HVPGRPLAQI
-220 QTAEDT
+220 QTAENM

-253 ARRLRRLAMGTFARA
+253 TKRLRPLAMGTFARA
-268 EGRASISPGLPN
+268 EGRASVSPGLPN

-329 RLALYG
+329 RMALYG
-335 REDADGNHVPG
+335 YDTGGNASIRLG
-346 TGLLDQAQAKFDEAK
+346 STGLLQQAQDKFDQAQAAYDDCVGAHGLFSDEA
-361 RVYEK
+361 
-366 NMLNG
+366 M
-371 ALNGYE
+371 ALK
-377 INDLASAYYRA
+377 A
-388 ERDLMDLQKI
+388 ERDRAGRDLADLQKI
-398 DEQLRTKQASD
+398 DERLRKGAGED

-454 LANYVDVA
+454 LDNYVDVA
-462 DRMRDNT
+462 DRMRANAA
-469 EDQAGVELS
+469 DQAKIDKS

-484 WLNYDAPTDV
+484 WLNYDAPTDI
-494 TKTFDPSVASTEKAH
+494 TKTWDTDVAGTEKARA
-509 EGADRL
+509 GADRL
-515 AGFLTGVRTW
+515 AGFLTGVRSW
-525 RNEQGGSLHLTSI
+525 RDEQGGSLHLTSVS
-538 GHSYG
+538 HSYG
-543 STTTGLA
+543 STTAGFA
-550 MLKMGEGVVD
+550 MRQMGEGVVD
-560 NQIYLASPGSGAH
+560 DHIYLGSPGSAAH

-594 AVQGMGPDW
+594 MVQGMGPDVT
-603 SDFARDPVE
+603 FGRNPE
-612 LEGIQHLSGDATGA
+612 QLEGIQHLSGDATGA
-626 QGYVSVNPGSYDNH
+626 QGYDPQPSWPVANH

-653 KVFDDV
+653 KAFDDV
-659 CKVLG
+659 CRVVVGVK
-664 GAK
+664 

>member
-1 MSAWGMWSRI
+1 
-11 WDRWWSRR
+11 
-19 LDRISTGGMP
+19 
-29 GGQSADLGVQAADT
+29 
-43 IDNRVGGVVSGLS
+43 
-56 DFCVNLADMIAVRR
+56 
-70 HGGRQHCGVPEH
+70 
-82 RPLLGGELMVA
+82 MVA

-168 AEAVDGVRRVTAK
+168 AEAVDGVRRVKAK

-201 VDSFSRKYN
+201 SIPPPEPTTQPRDPAAPLFGYTEGEVLRAKY
-210 HVPGRPLAHI
+210 
-220 QTAEDT
+220 QEMM
-226 VAEAK
+226 E
-231 HTELKD
+231 

-292 AWWAALTDEERQAC
+292 AWWGALTDEERQAC

-361 RVYEK
+361 SRYESK
-366 NMLNG
+366 LHNG
-371 ALNGYE
+371 MRLGEANAE
-377 INDLASAYYRA
+377 VEAEFYRA
-388 ERDLMDLQKI
+388 QADLKDLQKI

-449 NVRES
+449 NVRDS
-454 LANYVDVA
+454 LDNYVDVA
-462 DRMRDNT
+462 DRMRENT
-469 EDQAGVELS
+469 VEQAKVERS

-484 WLNYDAPTDV
+484 WLNYDAPTDI
-494 TKTFDPSVASTEKAH
+494 TKTWDTDVASTEKARA
-509 EGADRL
+509 GADRL
-515 AGFLTGVRTW
+515 AGFLTGVRSW
-525 RNEQGGSLHLTSI
+525 RDEQGGSLHLTSVS
-538 GHSYG
+538 HSYG
-543 STTTGLA
+543 STTAGLA
-550 MLKMGEGVVD
+550 MLQVGEGVVD
-560 NQIYLASPGSGAH
+560 DHIYLASPGSAAYT
-573 SVGALGVD
+573 VGALGVD

-594 AVQGMGPDW
+594 MVQGMGPDVT
-603 SDFARDPVE
+603 FGRNPE
-612 LEGIQHLSGDATGA
+612 QLEGIQHLSGDATGA
-626 QGYVSVNPGSYDNH
+626 QGYDPQPSSPVANH

>member
-1 MSAWGMWSRI
+1 
-11 WDRWWSRR
+11 
-19 LDRISTGGMP
+19 
-29 GGQSADLGVQAADT
+29 
-43 IDNRVGGVVSGLS
+43 
-56 DFCVNLADMIAVRR
+56 
-70 HGGRQHCGVPEH
+70 
-82 RPLLGGELMVA
+82 
-93 WSDVLNWRAD
+93 
-103 YIEAARQKAEDA
+103 
-115 LRTARAQVAELEDH
+115 
-129 QRHIQSQ
+129 
-136 GDSISAMRGALGS
+136 MRGALGS

-168 AEAVDGVRRVTAK
+168 AEAVDGVRRVKAK

-201 VDSFSRKYN
+201 SIPPPEPTTQPRDPAAPLFGYTEGEVLRAKY
-210 HVPGRPLAHI
+210 
-220 QTAEDT
+220 QEMM
-226 VAEAK
+226 E
-231 HTELKD
+231 

-253 ARRLRRLAMGTFARA
+253 TKRLRPLAMGTFFRA

-366 NMLNG
+366 NMFNG

-469 EDQAGVELS
+469 EKVADVQRS

-515 AGFLTGVRTW
+515 AGFLTGVRSW
-525 RNEQGGSLHLTSI
+525 RDEQGGSLHLTSVS
-538 GHSYG
+538 HSYG
-543 STTTGLA
+543 STTAGLA
-550 MLKMGEGVVD
+550 MRQMGEGVVD
-560 NQIYLASPGSGAH
+560 DHIYLASPGSGAD

-594 AVQGMGPDW
+594 EVQGMGPDW
-603 SDFARDPVE
+603 SDFARDPKE

-626 QGYVSVNPGSYDNH
+626 QGYVSTNPGKYDNH

-653 KVFDDV
+653 KVFDDICSV
-659 CKVLG
+659 VV

>member
-1 MSAWGMWSRI
+1 
-11 WDRWWSRR
+11 
-19 LDRISTGGMP
+19 
-29 GGQSADLGVQAADT
+29 
-43 IDNRVGGVVSGLS
+43 
-56 DFCVNLADMIAVRR
+56 
-70 HGGRQHCGVPEH
+70 
-82 RPLLGGELMVA
+82 MVA

-103 YIEAARQKAEDA
+103 YIEAARQQAEDA

-168 AEAVDGVRRVTAK
+168 AEAVDGVRRVKAK

-220 QTAEDT
+220 QTEGDT

-253 ARRLRRLAMGTFARA
+253 TKRLRRLAMGTFARA

-292 AWWAALTDEERQAC
+292 AWWGALTDEERQAC

-329 RLALYG
+329 RMALYG

-346 TGLLDQAQAKFDEAK
+346 TGLLDEAQAKFDEAK

-366 NMLNG
+366 NMFNG
-371 ALNGYE
+371 ALSWDE
-377 INDLASAYYRA
+377 ISDLASAYFRA
-388 ERDLMDLQKI
+388 ERDLEDLQKI
-398 DEQLRTKQASD
+398 DEHLRTKQASD

-449 NVRES
+449 NVRDS
-454 LANYVDVA
+454 LDNYVDVA

-469 EDQAGVELS
+469 EVVAEGIKKK

-484 WLNYDAPTDV
+484 WLDYDAPTDV
-494 TKTFDPSVASTEKAH
+494 AKTFVRVWPARTRRMRGPVVWRVSSRVCAR
-509 EGADRL
+509 GAMSR
-515 AGFLTGVRTW
+515 AGLC
-525 RNEQGGSLHLTSI
+525 I
-538 GHSYG
+538 
-543 STTTGLA
+543 
-550 MLKMGEGVVD
+550 
-560 NQIYLASPGSGAH
+560 
-573 SVGALGVD
+573 
-581 PSHVWVSAVPEGD
+581 
-594 AVQGMGPDW
+594 
-603 SDFARDPVE
+603 
-612 LEGIQHLSGDATGA
+612 
-626 QGYVSVNPGSYDNH
+626 
-640 SSYFAPPKPGERN
+640 
-653 KVFDDV
+653 
-659 CKVLG
+659 
-664 GAK
+664 

>member
-1 MSAWGMWSRI
+1 
-11 WDRWWSRR
+11 
-19 LDRISTGGMP
+19 
-29 GGQSADLGVQAADT
+29 
-43 IDNRVGGVVSGLS
+43 
-56 DFCVNLADMIAVRR
+56 
-70 HGGRQHCGVPEH
+70 
-82 RPLLGGELMVA
+82 MVA

-168 AEAVDGVRRVTAK
+168 AEAVDGVRRVKAK

-201 VDSFSRKYN
+201 SIPPPEPTTQPRDPAAPLFGYTEGEVLRAKY
-210 HVPGRPLAHI
+210 
-220 QTAEDT
+220 QEMM
-226 VAEAK
+226 E
-231 HTELKD
+231 

-292 AWWAALTDEERQAC
+292 AWWVALTDEERQAC

-361 RVYEK
+361 SRYESK
-366 NMLNG
+366 LHNG
-371 ALNGYE
+371 MRLGEANAE
-377 INDLASAYYRA
+377 VEAEFYRA
-388 ERDLMDLQKI
+388 QADLKDLQKI

-449 NVRES
+449 NVRDS
-454 LANYVDVA
+454 LDNYVDVA
-462 DRMRDNT
+462 DRMRENT
-469 EDQAGVELS
+469 VEQAKVERS

-484 WLNYDAPTDV
+484 WLNYDAPTDI
-494 TKTFDPSVASTEKAH
+494 TKTWDTDVASTEKAH
-509 EGADRL
+509 AGADRL
-515 AGFLTGVRTW
+515 AGFLTGVRSW
-525 RNEQGGSLHLTSI
+525 RDEQGGSLHLTSVS
-538 GHSYG
+538 HSYG
-543 STTTGLA
+543 STTAGFA
-550 MLKMGEGVVD
+550 MRQMGEGVVD
-560 NQIYLASPGSGAH
+560 DHIYLASPGSAAYT
-573 SVGALGVD
+573 VGALGVD

-594 AVQGMGPDW
+594 MVQGMGPAIT
-603 SDFARDPVE
+603 FGRNPE
-612 LEGIQHLSGDATGA
+612 QLEGIQHLSGDATGA
-626 QGYVSVNPGSYDNH
+626 QGYDPQPSSPVANH

-653 KVFDDV
+653 EAFDDV
-659 CKVLG
+659 CRVLG

>member
-1 MSAWGMWSRI
+1 
-11 WDRWWSRR
+11 
-19 LDRISTGGMP
+19 
-29 GGQSADLGVQAADT
+29 
-43 IDNRVGGVVSGLS
+43 
-56 DFCVNLADMIAVRR
+56 
-70 HGGRQHCGVPEH
+70 
-82 RPLLGGELMVA
+82 MVA

-103 YIEAARQKAEDA
+103 YIEAARQQAEDA

-168 AEAVDGVRRVTAK
+168 AEAVDGVRRVKAK

-220 QTAEDT
+220 QTEEDT

-253 ARRLRRLAMGTFARA
+253 TKRLRPLAMGTFARA

-306 IERDPLKY
+306 IKRDPLKY

-366 NMLNG
+366 NRFNG
-371 ALNGYE
+371 ALSGDE
-377 INDLASAYYRA
+377 INDLASAYFRA
-388 ERDLMDLQKI
+388 ERDLKDLQKI
-398 DEQLRTKQASD
+398 DEHLRTKQASD
-409 GTPLSLLALDTSGEQ
+409 GTPLSLLALDMSGEQ

-469 EDQAGVELS
+469 EKVADVQRS

-509 EGADRL
+509 AGADRL
-515 AGFLTGVRTW
+515 VGFLTGVRSW
-525 RNEQGGSLHLTSI
+525 RDEQGGSLHLTSVS
-538 GHSYG
+538 HSYG
-543 STTTGLA
+543 STTAGLA
-550 MLKMGEGVVD
+550 MRQMGEGVVD
-560 NQIYLASPGSGAH
+560 DHVYLASPGSGAY

-594 AVQGMGPDW
+594 EVQGMGPDW
-603 SDFARDPVE
+603 SDFARDPQE

-626 QGYVSVNPGSYDNH
+626 QGYVSTNPGKYDNH

-653 KVFDDV
+653 KVFDDICRV
-659 CKVLG
+659 VG

>member
-1 MSAWGMWSRI
+1 
-11 WDRWWSRR
+11 
-19 LDRISTGGMP
+19 
-29 GGQSADLGVQAADT
+29 
-43 IDNRVGGVVSGLS
+43 
-56 DFCVNLADMIAVRR
+56 
-70 HGGRQHCGVPEH
+70 
-82 RPLLGGELMVA
+82 MVA

-168 AEAVDGVRRVTAK
+168 AEAVDGVRRVKAK

-201 VDSFSRKYN
+201 SIPPPEPTTQPRDPAAPLFGYTEGEVLRAKY
-210 HVPGRPLAHI
+210 
-220 QTAEDT
+220 QEMM
-226 VAEAK
+226 E
-231 HTELKD
+231 

-292 AWWAALTDEERQAC
+292 AWWGALTDEERQAC

-361 RVYEK
+361 SRYESK
-366 NMLNG
+366 LHNG
-371 ALNGYE
+371 MRLGEANAE
-377 INDLASAYYRA
+377 VEAEFYRA
-388 ERDLMDLQKI
+388 QADLKDLQKI

-449 NVRES
+449 NVRDS
-454 LANYVDVA
+454 LDNYVDVA
-462 DRMRDNT
+462 DRMRENT
-469 EDQAGVELS
+469 VEQAKVERS

-484 WLNYDAPTDV
+484 WLNYDAPTDI
-494 TKTFDPSVASTEKAH
+494 TKTLDPSVASTEKAH
-509 EGADRL
+509 AGADRL
-515 AGFLTGVRTW
+515 AGFLTGVRSW
-525 RNEQGGSLHLTSI
+525 RDEQGGSLHLTSVS
-538 GHSYG
+538 HSYG
-543 STTTGLA
+543 STTAGLA
-550 MLKMGEGVVD
+550 MLQVGEGVVD
-560 NQIYLASPGSGAH
+560 DHIYLASPGSGAD

-594 AVQGMGPDW
+594 MVQGMGPDIT
-603 SDFARDPVE
+603 FGRNPE
-612 LEGIQHLSGDATGA
+612 QLEGIQHLSGDATGA
-626 QGYVSVNPGSYDNH
+626 QGYDPQPSSPVANH